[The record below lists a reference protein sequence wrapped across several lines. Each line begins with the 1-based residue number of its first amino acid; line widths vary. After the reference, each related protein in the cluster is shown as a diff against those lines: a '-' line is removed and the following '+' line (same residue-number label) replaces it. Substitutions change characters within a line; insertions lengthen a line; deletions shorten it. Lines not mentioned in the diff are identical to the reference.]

1 MGKTTWSDD
10 RVELL
15 KELWASGKTAAQ
27 IATELGDN
35 LTRNAVIGK
44 AHRLGLS
51 GRVTPAPKKIDKPL
65 PVEVNDV
72 QPAKDGGVSLL
83 ELTEKTCRYPY
94 GDPKQAGFHFCGCE
108 TLPGL
113 PYCAEHAA
121 IAYQTNTRKLSIS
134 ETADLDTNKE
144 GDALA
149 ELDEAVNV

>member
-1 MGKTTWSDD
+1 MGKTTWSDE

-27 IATELGDN
+27 IAKDLGDG

-51 GRVTPAPKKIDKPL
+51 GRVTPVQKKIDKPL
-65 PVEVNDV
+65 PQEIMNDT
-72 QPAKDGGVSLL
+72 AKDGGISLL
-83 ELTEKTCRYPY
+83 ELTEKTCRYPF
-94 GDPKQAGFHFCGCE
+94 GDPKKSNFHFCGCE
-108 TLPGL
+108 SLPGL

-121 IAYQTNTRKLSIS
+121 MAYQMNARKFSIN
-134 ETADLDTNKE
+134 EEADFDTNKE